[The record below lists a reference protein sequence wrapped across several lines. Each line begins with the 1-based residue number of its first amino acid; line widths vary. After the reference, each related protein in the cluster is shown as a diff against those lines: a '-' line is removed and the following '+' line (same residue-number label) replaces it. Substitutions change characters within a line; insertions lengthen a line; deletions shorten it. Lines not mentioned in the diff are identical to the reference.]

1 MSKINLYNVKGEAA
15 GAVDFAD
22 DLMVLDK
29 GDQAVKDVVVA
40 MQNARR
46 AGTASTLAKGDVAGS
61 GKKPWKQKGTGRAR
75 SGSRQS
81 PIWRGGGV
89 AMGPHPRS
97 YGGKVNRKVAQ
108 LAFRHAL
115 SEQINTQKV
124 VVVDAFDIADGK
136 TKTLANLL
144 KQMGAAGRIL
154 LVTAKV
160 IPSVERSARNLP
172 RVNVVTADNL
182 DVYSLLAPRLVV
194 VARDALD
201 LLVARMGKTEVE
213 S

>member
-1 MSKINLYNVKGEAA
+1 MSKINLYNAKGEAA

-40 MQNARR
+40 TQNARR

-97 YGGKVNRKVAQ
+97 YGVKVNRKVAQ

-160 IPSVERSARNLP
+160 IPAVERSARNLP

-201 LLVARMGKTEVE
+201 LLVARMRKTEVE